1 MFLLKRLLK
10 SLEMFRLRMLW
21 ATVLMV
27 VCGVLEVFN
36 VGFYLPLMEKIIHV
50 DSGNFFSKTLD
61 FFAADFPDE
70 QKLIFVTLV
79 LFILAVFKFFFRILL
94 NYVLADLMTQIRKHW
109 FDLLFRLKLSSRMS
123 HFFSTTHGIKVNLIT
138 NETARAT
145 QVVSDFIS
153 LIFKIVQSIAL
164 CTVVVLTSWKIA
176 FSVFFSFGFFFFL
189 LRGYTRSRLKAFADE
204 RLKLDSNITSFLS
217 ESLQGVKQIKAF
229 NMLQKTTGELE
240 MMTSNYQS
248 LTMKQEFFEKLPMP
262 IGEMFISLGV
272 FLGILYMWLTQQQA
286 SLLLLTPVIGVFVIT
301 VKPLLT
307 LISDILSIVIGLSQR
322 IPSVKA
328 ILNYLDQIKSQV
340 EDEHNFA
347 GLSDIFSTTLEH
359 QQQGLVQF
367 DHVYFSFEQGKEI
380 LSDVSFSIPR
390 KGLVLIQGPSGAGK
404 STLMDLI
411 LGFYDNYKGTIRING
426 HELRDLNLGS
436 LRSRVGLVSQ
446 DVFLF
451 NLSVRENIAF
461 NCDMTDQE
469 LKQVCIKA
477 DCWDFVTS
485 MSNGLDTRITEG
497 GRNLS
502 GGQRQRLSIARALA
516 HKPEIYI
523 FDEPTSALDG
533 ASAKKIWDL
542 VLDLAQNSCV
552 LFITHNLTSV
562 ESAKKITKLIVQG
575 DGSVLSS

>member
-10 SLEMFRLRMLW
+10 NLELFRFRMLW
-21 ATVLMV
+21 ATALMFI
-27 VCGVLEVFN
+27 CGVLEVFN

-50 DSGNFFSKTLD
+50 DSGNFFSKIINL
-61 FFAADFPDE
+61 FAANFPDE

-79 LFILAVFKFFFRILL
+79 LFVLSVLKFFFRILL
-94 NYVLADLMTQIRKHW
+94 NYVLADLMTQIRKYW
-109 FDLLFRLKLSSRMS
+109 FDRLFRLKLSSRMS
-123 HFFSTTHGIKVNLIT
+123 HFFSTTHGVKVNLIT

-153 LIFKIVQSIAL
+153 LIFKIVQSVAL
-164 CTVVVLTSWKIA
+164 CTVVVLTSWRIA
-176 FSVFFSFGFFFFL
+176 LSVFFSFGFFFFL
-189 LRGYTRSRLKAFADE
+189 LRGYTRSRLKSFADE
-204 RLKLDSNITSFLS
+204 RLKLDSDITSFLS

-229 NMLQKTTGELE
+229 NMIQKTTGELE
-240 MMTSNYQS
+240 IMTANYQS

-272 FLGILYMWLTQQQA
+272 FLGILYMWLTRQQA

-328 ILNYLDQIKSQV
+328 ILNYLDQIKNQI
-340 EDEHNFA
+340 EDGHDLT
-347 GLSDIFSTTLEH
+347 GVSDIFDSKRAPHSQGFIEFEH
-359 QQQGLVQF
+359 V
-367 DHVYFSFEQGKEI
+367 HFSFDQGKKI
-380 LSDVSFSIPR
+380 FSDVSFRLPQ
-390 KGLVLIQGPSGAGK
+390 KGLVQIRGPSGAGK
-404 STLMDLI
+404 STLIDVI
-411 LGFYDNYKGTIRING
+411 LGFYDDYEGAIKING
-426 HELRDLNLGS
+426 YELRDLNLGS

-461 NCDMTDQE
+461 NCQITDEE
-469 LKQVCIKA
+469 LMQVCVKA
-477 DCWDFVTS
+477 DCWDFVSS
-485 MSNGLDTRITEG
+485 MPNGLDTKITEG

-516 HKPEIYI
+516 HKPDIYI

-533 ASAKKIWDL
+533 ASAKKIWEL
-542 VLDLAQNSCV
+542 AFELAQSSCV

-562 ESAKKITKLIVQG
+562 ESEKKITNLIVQG
-575 DGSVLSS
+575 DGTVLSC